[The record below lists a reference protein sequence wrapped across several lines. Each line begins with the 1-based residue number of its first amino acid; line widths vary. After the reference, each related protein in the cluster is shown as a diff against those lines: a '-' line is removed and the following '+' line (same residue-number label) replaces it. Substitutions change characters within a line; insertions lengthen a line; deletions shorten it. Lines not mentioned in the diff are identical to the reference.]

1 MFKKGMNSLRI
12 YVMLCAFLFYF
23 VLPANA
29 VTTLC
34 PMGGLNNT
42 NGERRLALIVGVG
55 EYKNDDIKD
64 LKGPPNDAQQI
75 YDLLTGSKEI
85 GYDFPK
91 ENVCLLVN
99 EDATTQRV
107 KRAFERFLVQ
117 GVREG
122 KNDIA
127 VFYFAGHGSQIKDID
142 GDEETDRCDET
153 FLLHDARTGSGHQYV
168 GDLVDDEFHKMLE
181 RLHAK
186 TKRAVVILDS
196 CNSGT
201 ATRGPSGLVARWQDP
216 EDSTK
221 ACPEVNEP
229 EARMESSWRPQA
241 MPNLVALTAASDG
254 TSALER
260 DGQGIFTS
268 ALLKVLTQGTD
279 APLTYAQVSRQVP
292 PLVAADSYQIPYFQG
307 DLNRSVFG
315 STAGRRPFGWDVKA
329 VKGNKIKLS
338 GVPFPG
344 MGEGAE
350 LRIYDGAVTG
360 TAASDPSKAK
370 ATVVVTKSTSINADA
385 VVSNPESDASGVKSG
400 DIAVM
405 VRPSDAAQKIKV
417 RLRPESEEGGI
428 PANRAEKLKNLIE
441 ANEEAAM
448 FIDIVK
454 EGDSFELS
462 IDGRKL
468 VLRGPENNIRNRYD
482 SDSAVPDSLWQHA
495 RQKAFRMLRGEG
507 GADFTDYQTLQ
518 VKLIP
523 ASEQEDGIKGKWQQA
538 LPNSEQVIPNNFS
551 WNVQVKLSADAPKP
565 LLIGGLILSSDG
577 SSYGFPC
584 DGRAIRLQRGQSV
597 TFNAK
602 PSHPRCPFGETFL
615 AVPPLY
621 TQDHVIV
628 FGTQETNP
636 VPWHLM
642 TETAK
647 TRGEQGNGGP
657 LYRALDRYI
666 RPGTRGAVPRV
677 RREDIEDT
685 TWTLSSMTM
694 RVVEP

>member
-1 MFKKGMNSLRI
+1 M
-12 YVMLCAFLFYF
+12 
-23 VLPANA
+23 LPAGA
-29 VTTLC
+29 ATDLC
-34 PMGGLNNT
+34 PMGELRETG
-42 NGERRLALIVGVG
+42 GERRLALIVGVG
-55 EYKNDDIKD
+55 EYKNADIKD

-75 YDLLTGSKEI
+75 YDLLTGSKGI
-85 GYDFPK
+85 GYEFPK

-99 EDATTQRV
+99 EAATTQKV
-107 KRAFERFLVQ
+107 KRAFDRFLVQ

-122 KNDIA
+122 KNDVA
-127 VFYFAGHGSQIKDID
+127 VFYYAGHGSQIKDLD
-142 GDEETDRCDET
+142 GDEQTDRCDET
-153 FLLHDARTGSGHQYV
+153 FLLHDARTGSGQQYV

-186 TKRAVVILDS
+186 TTHAVVILDS

-216 EDSTK
+216 EDSTR
-221 ACPEVNEP
+221 ACPKVSDP

-254 TSALER
+254 TSALEMG
-260 DGQGIFTS
+260 GQGIFTG

-315 STAGRRPFGWDVKA
+315 ATGSRRPFGWDVKA
-329 VKGNKIKLS
+329 VEGEKIKLS
-338 GVPFPG
+338 GVPMPG
-344 MGEGAE
+344 MGDGAE

-360 TAASDPSKAK
+360 SAASDPKKAK
-370 ATVVVTKSTSINADA
+370 ATVVVTKSTRINADA
-385 VVSNPESDASGVKSG
+385 VVSNPESDAPANMIKAG
-400 DIAVM
+400 DLAVM
-405 VRPSDAAQKIKV
+405 VRPSDEAQKIKV
-417 RLRPESEEGGI
+417 RLRPASEDGGI
-428 PANRAEKLKNLIE
+428 PPDRVEKLKNLIE
-441 ANEEAAM
+441 DNEEAAM

-462 IDGRKL
+462 MEDGKI

-507 GADFTDYQTLQ
+507 GSDFTDYQTLKVQ
-518 VKLIP
+518 LIP
-523 ASEQEDGIKGKWQQA
+523 ASEQADGIKGKWKQA
-538 LPNSEQVIPNNFS
+538 LSNSEQVIPVNYS
-551 WNVQVKLSADAPKP
+551 WNVHVKLSADARKP

-602 PSHPRCPFGETFL
+602 PSHPSCPFGETFVG
-615 AVPPLY
+615 VPPLD

-628 FGTQETNP
+628 FGTHETNP

-642 TETAK
+642 TETAR
-647 TRGEQGNGGP
+647 TRSARARGGP

-666 RPGTRGAVPRV
+666 RPGTRGAIPKV
-677 RREDIEDT
+677 RLEDIEDT